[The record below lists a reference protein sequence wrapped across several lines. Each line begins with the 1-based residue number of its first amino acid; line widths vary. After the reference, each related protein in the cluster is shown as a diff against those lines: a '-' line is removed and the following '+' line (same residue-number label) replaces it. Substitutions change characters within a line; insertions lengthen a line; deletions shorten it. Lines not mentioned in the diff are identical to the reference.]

1 MDAVYI
7 IIRAFMVIAGL
18 GAAAVGAM
26 IGFSLIVY
34 SIGAAHHFLTAPA
47 DIRRKFQNDWSG
59 TKEGKSDHF
68 EQGRILIVSTR
79 GVLVASIPG
88 LINSLLIIGYIAS
101 RPHSPLD
108 MQAFLAGVISS
119 LVSLGVVGYG
129 IGVYF
134 GATGK
139 TQDTKKRK

>member
-59 TKEGKSDHF
+59 TKEGKPDHF

-88 LINSLLIIGYIAS
+88 LITSLLIIGYLAS
-101 RPHSPLD
+101 IPHSPLD
-108 MQAFLAGVISS
+108 MQAFILGVVSS
-119 LVSLGVVGYG
+119 LVSLAVVGYG

-139 TQDTKKRK
+139 AQDQKKRK